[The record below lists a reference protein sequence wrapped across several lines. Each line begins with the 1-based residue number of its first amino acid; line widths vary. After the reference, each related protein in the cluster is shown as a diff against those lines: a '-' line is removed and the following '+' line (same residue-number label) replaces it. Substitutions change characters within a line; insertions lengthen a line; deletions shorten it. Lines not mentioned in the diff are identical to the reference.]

1 MSARL
6 EKLCRRLAQEQ
17 LDAILVS
24 QAENRRY
31 LSGFTGSAG
40 FLLISAQSAI
50 LATDSRYT
58 EQAQNQASG
67 FRIHRI
73 EGEMQKWLA
82 GLIGSVEAKRVGFE
96 SNGLSFY
103 TYQQLVAAAG
113 GKELVPTDGLVEA
126 LRAVKDEGELESIMT
141 AVELSDAAFDEVEP
155 TIRPGITEREVAW
168 ALEKSMREKG
178 SEAMPF
184 HIIVASGPNAA
195 LAHHTPSERTI
206 GEGEPVVIDMGARI
220 AGYSSD
226 LTRTVCLGK
235 GDEDFDRIYHL
246 VLQAQLA
253 AANGIT
259 AGMSGD
265 QADALAR
272 TVIQEGGHGEDF
284 GHALGHGVGLA
295 PHEQP
300 RLGKGSQDIL
310 ADGMVFT
317 IEPGIYISGWGGV
330 RIEDTA
336 VMEAGKAKV
345 LSKARKLY

>member
-6 EKLCRRLAQEQ
+6 EKLRRRLAEEQ

-40 FLLISAQSAI
+40 FLLISPESAV

-58 EQAQNQASG
+58 EQEENQAND
-67 FRIHRI
+67 FHIHRI

-82 GLIGSVEAKRVGFE
+82 ELIHSVETKKVGFE
-96 SNGLSFY
+96 SNGLSFH
-103 TYQQLVAAAG
+103 TYRQLVVAAG
-113 GKELVPTDGLVEA
+113 EKELVPTDGLVES
-126 LRAVKDEGELESIMT
+126 LRAVKDKGELESIMR

-178 SEAMPF
+178 SEPMPF

-195 LAHHTPSERTI
+195 LAHHTPSERPI

-220 AGYSSD
+220 ADYCSD
-226 LTRTVCLGK
+226 LTRTVCPGK
-235 GDEDFDRIYHL
+235 GDEVFDRIYHL

-253 AANGIT
+253 AANGISK
-259 AGMSGD
+259 GMSGE

-284 GHALGHGVGLA
+284 GHGLGHGVGLA

-336 VMEAGKAKV
+336 VLEGGKAKV
-345 LSKARKLY
+345 LSRAGKLY